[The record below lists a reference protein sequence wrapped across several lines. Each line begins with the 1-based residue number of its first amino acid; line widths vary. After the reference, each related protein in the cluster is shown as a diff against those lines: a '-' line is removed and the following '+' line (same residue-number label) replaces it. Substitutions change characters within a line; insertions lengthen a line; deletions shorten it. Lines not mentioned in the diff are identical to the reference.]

1 MPAAGGARVRMRS
14 LAQEAP
20 MPVAGGA
27 TPTTVGAAPS
37 GGATPTTVGP
47 RSGGIGSM
55 MVSPTTVGVAGS
67 GGGDWN
73 EECNSP
79 SGEEMGNS
87 HDPTPAASAT
97 DNGGARLAT
106 KSESPASELQ
116 CDSRSRSGSND
127 DRLWRRDRARRRSPS
142 PPRPPIAAHESEHKL
157 GRILRDDSQFKL
169 RPAKRRARNHARP
182 QLEPP
187 PPPPPEQNWRPRGP
201 AWD

>member
-1 MPAAGGARVRMRS
+1 MWQEVQNHPSFGQPPALVNVRRSRTLQLMNQMKSRTRKKLKSMQPLALARDR
-14 LAQEAP
+14 
-20 MPVAGGA
+20 
-27 TPTTVGAAPS
+27 
-37 GGATPTTVGP
+37 
-47 RSGGIGSM
+47 
-55 MVSPTTVGVAGS
+55 
-67 GGGDWN
+67 
-73 EECNSP
+73 
-79 SGEEMGNS
+79 GEEMGNS

-127 DRLWRRDRARRRSPS
+127 DRPWRRDRDRRRSPS
-142 PPRPPIAAHESEHKL
+142 PPRPPIAAHEPEHKL
-157 GRILRDDSQFKL
+157 GRILRGDSQFKL
-169 RPAKRRARNHARP
+169 RPANRRARNHARR